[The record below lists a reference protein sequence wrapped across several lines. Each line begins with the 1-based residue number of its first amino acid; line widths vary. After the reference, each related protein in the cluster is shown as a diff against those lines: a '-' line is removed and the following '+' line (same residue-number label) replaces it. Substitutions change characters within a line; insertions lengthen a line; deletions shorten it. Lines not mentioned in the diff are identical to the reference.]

1 MKNVLINLNPVELKC
16 YPYIITLD
24 KCNGSCNTFTE
35 ISDKICV
42 PNKYETSN
50 LNVSKFFI

>member
-1 MKNVLINLNPVELKC
+1 MNNVPVNLNPVELKY
-16 YPYIITLD
+16 YPHITTLD
-24 KCNGSCNTFTE
+24 KCNGSCNTFTK

>member
-1 MKNVLINLNPVELKC
+1 MNNVLVNLNPVELKY
-16 YPYIITLD
+16 YPHITTSD
-24 KCNGSCNTFTE
+24 KCNGSCNTFTK

>member
-1 MKNVLINLNPVELKC
+1 MNNVLINLNPVELKC

-35 ISDKICV
+35 MSDKICV

>member
-1 MKNVLINLNPVELKC
+1 MNNVLINLNPIELKY

-24 KCNGSCNTFTE
+24 KCNGICNTFTV

-42 PNKYETSN
+42 PNKYEISS
-50 LNVSKFFI
+50 LNFSIFFI

>member
-1 MKNVLINLNPVELKC
+1 MNNVLINLNPIELKY

-24 KCNGSCNTFTE
+24 KCNGICNTFTV

-42 PNKYETSN
+42 PNKYETSS

>member
-1 MKNVLINLNPVELKC
+1 MNNVLINLNSIELK
-16 YPYIITLD
+16 YYHYIITLG
-24 KCNGSCNTFTE
+24 KCNGICNTFTV

-42 PNKYETSN
+42 PNKYETSS